1 MDMTEEEHVKMN
13 FSKTKPAKET
23 APKKEV
29 THPKKELHKKE

>member
-1 MDMTEEEHVKMN
+1 MGMTEEEHARMN
-13 FSKTKPAKET
+13 SSNTKPAKET